1 MGRIINIGKIYSIQD
16 LNTPSQKLHSN
27 YRDRV
32 KIVVIDDEDFI
43 RLPHSKNWERI
54 LKHNIEKLLH

>member
-1 MGRIINIGKIYSIQD
+1 MLNMGRIINIGKIYSIQD

-32 KIVVIDDEDFI
+32 KIVVIDDE
-43 RLPHSKNWERI
+43 KN
-54 LKHNIEKLLH
+54 LKKMN